1 MPTERFHRIQ
11 ELFESARELAEAQRP
26 DFLRES
32 CAGDADL
39 AAEVASLLDY
49 EARLAA
55 KHTRNPLASALDS
68 LASQSSSAMAGSRV
82 GRYELFEEIGSG
94 GMGRVFRA
102 RRRDGDVEQW
112 VALKLM
118 RRERVRESLTQ
129 RFSHERRILANL
141 QHAGIAHFIDAGTD
155 DDGTPYVAM
164 ELVEGAS
171 IVRHC
176 AQHRLA
182 LRERLLLFRQVLAA
196 VSHAHR
202 MLVVHRDIKPSN
214 VLVTPQ
220 GEAKL
225 LDFGIAKLL
234 SGEGEN
240 TRTDDRA
247 FSPASAAPEQ
257 LVGGLVDVTTDVY
270 GLGALLYELIAGAP
284 PFRVVGLSAAD
295 LEHQIRHVPP
305 RSLEATRRAERAP
318 VTSASD
324 ADEGAG
330 VEVEVS
336 RDLENIVQ
344 KALRKEPAGRYPSV
358 EQFDADVDRFLQHRP
373 VLASGAGKIY
383 RLRKF
388 VRRQRWPVA
397 FSALALIA
405 AVSVA
410 TLIARQNRVIRAE
423 RDRAQAALS
432 VMKDAFK
439 GADPS
444 GLAGGSATA
453 QQILDSSIRAIEPLV
468 ETHPEDFL
476 ALAPDLVEV
485 QLSLGLVEP
494 ASELLA
500 KVAEMKALAG
510 GDPALRTRTDLLAA
524 KIAIERNRYDEAERL
539 IAGSLVQR
547 PEMAGK
553 VGYLRGVIALRR
565 REYAVAVD
573 AFRSAI
579 AAEPASARNG
589 DWVQAH
595 LLLAESLAREKRF
608 DEAES
613 ALRVLMSSVE
623 GELGAEHVQALR
635 VQLARLAV
643 LQSAGQTERMRT
655 EGLALLDKLTRSY
668 GHASTLTALA
678 EVSVASAFIA
688 NLDYAEAAEHMRRA
702 ADGFEQSLGAE
713 HPRSFRT
720 RFNVGTL
727 LSRVPG
733 RTTEADA
740 EYKLALGN
748 AERGLPVTDPTLG
761 FFRLEYAEYLL
772 RNDQPI
778 PALTVLVS
786 DLQRV
791 TQANLSVADRTDA
804 GQVLGSAYTGAGCV
818 ASKPDKPAPDAA
830 LICADTSPVAEHC
843 RAARALACALAA
855 PAAQ

>member
-1 MPTERFHRIQ
+1 MLPERFQRIQ
-11 ELFESARELAEAQRP
+11 SLFEAARELDASERTG
-26 DFLRES
+26 FLRES
-32 CAGDADL
+32 CAGDAGL
-39 AAEVASLLDY
+39 AAEVESLLDY
-49 EARLAA
+49 EARLAD
-55 KHTRNPLASALDS
+55 KRTHSPLSAALGS
-68 LASQSSSAMAGSRV
+68 LASGPAPAMAGRSV
-82 GRYELFEEIGSG
+82 GRYELHEEIGSG

-141 QHAGIAHFIDAGTD
+141 QHPGIAHFIDAGTD

-164 ELVEGAS
+164 ELVDGVS

-176 AQHRLA
+176 AQRRLS
-182 LRERLLLFRQVLAA
+182 LRERLMLFRQVLAA

-202 MLVVHRDIKPSN
+202 MLVVHRDIKASN
-214 VLVTPQ
+214 VLVTPD
-220 GEAKL
+220 GAAKL

-234 SGEGEN
+234 GGEGEE

-257 LVGGLVDVTTDVY
+257 VVGGLVDVTTDVY
-270 GLGALLYELIAGAP
+270 GLGVLLYELIAGAP
-284 PFRVVGLSAAD
+284 PFQVAGLSAAE

-305 RSLEATRRAERAP
+305 RSLDATRRAGR
-318 VTSASD
+318 ASD
-324 ADEGAG
+324 AGIEG
-330 VEVEVS
+330 EVPG
-336 RDLENIVQ
+336 DLENIVQ

-358 EQFDADVDRFLQHRP
+358 EQLDADIDRFLEHRP
-373 VLASGAGKIY
+373 VLASGAGTIY

-397 FSALALIA
+397 FSALTLIA

-410 TLIARQNRVIRAE
+410 TLVARQNRVVRVE
-423 RDRAQAALS
+423 RDRAQAALG
-432 VMKDAFK
+432 VMKEAFTA
-439 GADPS
+439 ADPS
-444 GLAGGSATA
+444 GLAGGNATA
-453 QQILDSSIRAIEPLV
+453 QQILASSIRAIAPLV
-468 ETHPEDFL
+468 ATHPDDFL

-494 ASELLA
+494 ASALLEKVAAMKELEGGDAALRMRTQWLAA
-500 KVAEMKALAG
+500 KVA
-510 GDPALRTRTDLLAA
+510 
-524 KIAIERNRYDEAERL
+524 IERARYDDAERL
-539 IAGSLVQR
+539 IAGSLAEQ

-553 VGYLRGVIALRR
+553 VWYLRGVIAMRR
-565 REYAVAVD
+565 RQYPVAVA

-579 AAEPASARNG
+579 DAEGASASSR
-589 DWVQAH
+589 DSVQAH
-595 LLLAESLAREKRF
+595 LLLAESLAKEKRF

-613 ALRVLMSSVE
+613 VLAGLMSSVE
-623 GELGAEHVQALR
+623 RELGAGHVQALR

-655 EGLALLDKLTRSY
+655 EGLALLDELTRSY
-668 GHASTLTALA
+668 GRDSTLTALA

-688 NLDYAEAAEHMRRA
+688 NREYAEAAEHMRRA
-702 ADGFEQSLGAE
+702 ADGFEQSLGAT

-733 RTTEADA
+733 REAEADA
-740 EYKLALGN
+740 EYGVALSS

-772 RNDQPI
+772 RRGRAV
-778 PALTVLVS
+778 PALTVLGG
-786 DLQRV
+786 DLERV
-791 TQANLSVADRTDA
+791 TRAKLPAAERADA
-804 GQVLGSAYTGAGCV
+804 GQVLGTAYSAAGCF
-818 ASKPDKPAPDAA
+818 ASKHGEAAPDAA
-830 LICADTSPVAEHC
+830 LVCADTGSVAEHC
-843 RAARALACALAA
+843 RAARAVGCALAA
-855 PAAQ
+855 PAEH